1 MIYFFRAEN
10 ADVIDTYADNEI
22 WRWDFEIEPGT
33 YRFAAQNGIN
43 NISVLTSS
51 LGSSFSRDG
60 YMEDEKVVVNEGDSV
75 RLYCMFG
82 EWEWREQPEQLE
94 NLIEYAKHREEVIDK
109 NMNPYKPET
118 TEVEET
124 TVISVEG
131 EDPAAIVE
139 EEPEITEA
147 EPTLIPEANMEVEEN
162 EKKAGNFKGL
172 AIAIILIIVTL
183 GGVYYYKKTNNL

>member
-1 MIYFFRAEN
+1 
-10 ADVIDTYADNEI
+10 
-22 WRWDFEIEPGT
+22 
-33 YRFAAQNGIN
+33 
-43 NISVLTSS
+43 
-51 LGSSFSRDG
+51 
-60 YMEDEKVVVNEGDSV
+60 MEDEKVVVNEGDSV